1 MTIDDWRSGYAGSLG
16 VFLNGHAI
24 TEPGPRGET
33 IVDRD
38 FLLLFNAHS
47 EPVEFTLPAPEAAS
61 GWQIVVDTAS
71 QQPIAPAN
79 GRNGSAGFASPP
91 AAEQLAGRTV
101 IVADRAIMV
110 LRAVEAA
117 AVS

>member
-47 EPVEFTLPAPEAAS
+47 EPVEFTLPADDLAP

-71 QQPIAPAN
+71 SEAIAPAS
-79 GRNGSAGFASPP
+79 GRNGSAAFAISDAAVQP
-91 AAEQLAGRTV
+91 AGGTV
-101 IVADRAIMV
+101 LVADRAIIV
-110 LRAVEAA
+110 LRAVEADPL
-117 AVS
+117 S